1 MQPKRLIFAGTPDF
15 AVPSLQALIDSPHD
29 VCAVYTQPDR
39 PAGRGQ
45 RLQASPV
52 KQTALENHIPVYQPQ
67 TLKDSDAQKQLAEL
81 QADLMIVAAY
91 GLILP
96 QKVLDMPRLGCVNI
110 HASLLPRWRG
120 AAPIQ
125 RAIAAGDQETGI
137 TLMQMAKGL
146 DTGDMLAIARC
157 PIHDDD
163 TGQTLHDRLA
173 TLGAKLLAEHIDQIE
188 TLHATPQDPDAVSYA
203 HKLDKTEAQ
212 IDWQQPADV
221 LARQVRAFN
230 PFPVA
235 YTEFNGK
242 RLRIWAAHVSHQPT
256 DLAAGERLAGQLAFA
271 TGDGILHL
279 DRVQKAGG
287 KPIAAADFLNAH
299 PELRQA

>member
-15 AVPSLQALIDSPHD
+15 AVPSLQALIDSPHH

-52 KQTALENHIPVYQPQ
+52 KQTALQHEIPVYQPQ
-67 TLKDSDAQKQLAEL
+67 TLKDADAQAQLAEL
-81 QADLMIVAAY
+81 QADLMVVAAY

-96 QKVLDMPRLGCVNI
+96 RKVLEIPFLGCVNI

-137 TLMQMAKGL
+137 TLMQMAAGL

-163 TGQTLHDRLA
+163 TGQILHDRLA
-173 TLGAKLLAEHIDQIE
+173 ILGAELLAEHIDQIE
-188 TLHATPQDPDAVSYA
+188 TLYATPQDPEHVTYA
-203 HKLDKTEAQ
+203 HKLNKAEAQ
-212 IDWQQPADV
+212 IDWQQPATV
-221 LARQVRAFN
+221 IARQVRAFN

-235 YTEFNGK
+235 YTELDGK
-242 RLRIWAAHVSHQPT
+242 RLRVWAADASDEQT
-256 DLAAGERLAGQLAFA
+256 DLAPGERLAGQLAFA
-271 TGDGILHL
+271 TGDGVLHL
-279 DRVQKAGG
+279 QRVQKAGG